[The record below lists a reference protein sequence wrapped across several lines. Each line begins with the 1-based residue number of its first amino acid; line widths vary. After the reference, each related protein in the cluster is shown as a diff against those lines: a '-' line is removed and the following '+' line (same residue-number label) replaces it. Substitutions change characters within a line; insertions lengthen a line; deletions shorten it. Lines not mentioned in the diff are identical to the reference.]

1 MRIFVE
7 EDRFEV
13 VDMPNSAPGTPRKNK
28 IGHKKVCRVWCST
41 VAWYGV
47 VLWHGM
53 VWYGMV
59 WYGMVWY
66 DSIVW

>member
-41 VAWYGV
+41 VAWYG
-47 VLWHGM
+47 M

-59 WYGMVWY
+59 WYGMV
-66 DSIVW
+66 